1 MARHKTQLSVS
12 MEDLSSAT
20 SVVHLPLTL
29 SCTMTTFHAPQEKAF
44 WKKLFGKIVGK
55 GENGGKQSFLPNKGQ
70 I

>member
-44 WKKLFGKIVGK
+44 
-55 GENGGKQSFLPNKGQ
+55 
-70 I
+70 